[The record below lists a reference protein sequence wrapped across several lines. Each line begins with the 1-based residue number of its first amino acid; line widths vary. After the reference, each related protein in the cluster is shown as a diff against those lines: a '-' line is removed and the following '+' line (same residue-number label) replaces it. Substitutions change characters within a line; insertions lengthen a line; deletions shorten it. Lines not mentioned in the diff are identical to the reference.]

1 MSQSTSSSDLAS
13 IPILENLTLGEQKLV
28 SINSSQLSS
37 FMPAKHRTVTGLEDL
52 PVELMSHI
60 IKFLPE
66 RSRQQFKLTSKRI
79 NSCCRAYVHTL
90 RENPPKGLKSCR
102 DVDPCNVYW
111 GVVFHEC
118 ICRPRIAWENTNLR

>member
-52 PVELMSHI
+52 PVELMCHI

-66 RSRQQFKLTSKRI
+66 RSRQQFKQTSKRI
-79 NSCCRAYVHTL
+79 HSCYRAYVHTS
-90 RENPPKGLKSCR
+90 RENPPKGLKECR
-102 DVDPCNVYW
+102 DVDPCNLYNGSVLH
-111 GVVFHEC
+111 VC
-118 ICRPRIAWENTNLR
+118 ICRPRIAWEKY